1 MKENCMSQ
9 TEEEIKLQIKPRST
23 EPVLLKV
30 PVDAMRSLEQVA
42 TSRDMSIDALLK
54 FYIGKGL
61 RQDMAELFGD
71 RLLKTRYSIG
81 NTTSILQQNTQVILR
96 LSAVGVNFDRALI
109 MRSSFG

>member
-71 RLLKTRYSIG
+71 RLLKT
-81 NTTSILQQNTQVILR
+81 TSIVLARHINSQEEISNILQEIQAEITR
-96 LSAVGVNFDRALI
+96 
-109 MRSSFG
+109 

>member
-1 MKENCMSQ
+1 MSQ

-71 RLLKTRYSIG
+71 RLLKT
-81 NTTSILQQNTQVILR
+81 TSIVLARHINSQEEISNILQEIQAEITR
-96 LSAVGVNFDRALI
+96 
-109 MRSSFG
+109 